1 MRHEGRH
8 ILMAHQS
15 VESYQLRNQLPT
27 RQEALIMQVLINLLP
42 QQLEFL
48 LNAHQQQIVCSHL
61 LRHSYPDTELRL
73 RKRNR
78 PMMLYL
84 HQQ

>member
-15 VESYQLRNQLPT
+15 VENFQQRSLRPIL
-27 RQEALIMQVLINLLP
+27 QEELIKLMLINLLP

>member
-15 VESYQLRNQLPT
+15 VENFQQRSLLPIL
-27 RQEALIMQVLINLLP
+27 QEELIKLMLINLLP

>member
-27 RQEALIMQVLINLLP
+27 RQEVLIMQVLINLLP

-48 LNAHQQQIVCSHL
+48 LNANQQQIVCSHL
-61 LRHSYPDTELRL
+61 LRHSYPDTELKL